1 MIEYKE
7 TSVWGAI
14 MSGFILLLPFF
25 LIRFGVLSL
34 INKKSVQRAAHFAP
48 VQGKEVIAYWLYQVS
63 TLGIIVYTL
72 FLHIKVDFSILF
84 YTGLTFYDV
93 GLTALFIAIINF
105 SSPNNIGLNTKGIYR
120 ISRNPMYVSYFL
132 CFIGIALLAQS
143 VLLFC
148 MVLIFQISAHWII
161 LAEERECSKKFGISY
176 EQYMRK
182 VRRYI

>member
-1 MIEYKE
+1 
-7 TSVWGAI
+7 

-63 TLGIIVYTL
+63 TLGIIVYPL

-132 CFIGIALLAQS
+132 CFIEIALLAQS